1 LAIGLFGGAFDP
13 VHFGHL
19 RLAVELGEAF
29 GLERVVFLPTGE
41 PWHRGRGAIAGAAQ
55 RIEMLKLATAGE
67 QRFSVDDRETRRSG
81 PTYTIDTLAEI
92 RREAGPDTPLAWL
105 CGSDAFGKIDTWHRW
120 TELFGLA
127 HFAVAVRAED
137 SQWAGKGPGAFPRE
151 TWPRFTMSAR
161 DLRAAPAGK
170 IATFAMTA
178 LPISSS
184 AIRGMLASGANAR
197 YLLPDG
203 VLDYIQANHTYPGAT

>member
-29 GLERVVFLPTGE
+29 RLERVVFLPTGE
-41 PWHRGRGAIAGAAQ
+41 PWHRGRGAIAGAAD
-55 RIEMLKLATAGE
+55 RIAMLELAIGAE
-67 QRFSVDDRETRRSG
+67 PRFSVDERETRRAG
-81 PTYTIDTLAEI
+81 PTYTIDTLTEI
-92 RREAGPDTPLAWL
+92 RREVGPGTPLLWL
-105 CGSDAFGKIDTWHRW
+105 LGSDAFARIDTWHRW
-120 TELFGLA
+120 SELFDLA
-127 HFAVAVRAED
+127 HFAVAVRGNDA
-137 SQWAGKGPGAFPRE
+137 QWAAKGPGAFPRA
-151 TWPRFTMSAR
+151 TWPRFT
-161 DLRAAPAGK
+161 LNPLELQAAPAGK

-184 AIRGMLASGANAR
+184 ALRGMFAAGADAR

-203 VLDYIQANHTYPGAT
+203 VLDYIQANHPYPGAS

>member
-41 PWHRGRGAIAGAAQ
+41 PWHRGRGAIAGPAA
-55 RIEMLKLATAGE
+55 RIAMLERAIAGE
-67 QRFSVDDRETRRSG
+67 PRFAIDDRETRRAG
-81 PTYTIDTLAEI
+81 PTYTIDTLQEL
-92 RREAGPDTPLAWL
+92 RRESGPDLPLVWL
-105 CGSDAFGKIDTWHRW
+105 CGSDAFARVDTWHRSG
-120 TELFGLA
+120 ELFEHA
-127 HFAVAVRAED
+127 HFAVAVRAGD
-137 SQWAGKGPGAFPRE
+137 AQWAAMGPGAFPRA
-151 TWPRFTMSAR
+151 TWPRFTLNPHELGS
-161 DLRAAPAGK
+161 APAGK

-184 AIRGMLASGANAR
+184 ALRSMLAAGADAR

-203 VLDYIQANHTYPGAT
+203 VLDYIQANHTYPGAS